1 MNQKSSQG
9 FEQASRTLCCQKDLL
24 VSDGQKDC
32 GKEQVQGDWSQMSDD
47 STLGTRGGGEM

>member
-24 VSDGQKDC
+24 VSNGQKDC

-47 STLGTRGGGEM
+47 STLGTGGGGEM